1 MNKLKLMAV
10 SALALAT
17 AGANAKN
24 FDGMYAGIRADYNID
39 KQALADSENDESS
52 LKPKGMGGSILFG
65 YMNDL
70 GNDMVIG
77 TELVVGYQNAKDKVE
92 DTDGAV
98 TYKATYNNK
107 FNFGADV
114 LAGYKFMPELL
125 GYGRLG
131 LHMHQSEVRLDVT
144 AAGSTKTYSD
154 TQYVPNVHVGLGAKY
169 AIDESFVLDAGYTF
183 AYDLR
188 DKTYSS
194 GNRKITF
201 EKSPS
206 HQIHVGVSYVF

>member
-24 FDGMYAGIRADYNID
+24 FDGMYAGVRADYNID
-39 KQALADSENDESS
+39 KQEVTDSELDSFN

-77 TELVVGYQNAKDKVE
+77 TELIVGYQNAKDKGE
-92 DTDGAV
+92 DTAGAV
-98 TYKATYNNK
+98 TLKTTYNNK
-107 FNFGADV
+107 FKFGADV

-131 LHMHQSEVRLDVT
+131 LHMHQSEFRADYTV
-144 AAGSTKTYSD
+144 AGETTTDSKK
-154 TQYVPNVHVGLGAKY
+154 QYVPNVHVGLGAKY

-183 AYDLR
+183 AYDLKN
-188 DKTYSS
+188 KTYRS
-194 GNRKITF
+194 GENEATF
-201 EKSPS
+201 KKSPS

>member
-17 AGANAKN
+17 AGANASN
-24 FDGMYAGIRADYNID
+24 FDGMYAGVRADYNMD
-39 KQALADSENDESS
+39 KQEAKDSSGDKTNF
-52 LKPKGMGGSILFG
+52 KAKGMGGSILFG

-77 TELVVGYQNAKDKVE
+77 AELIAGYQNAKDKKE
-92 DTDGAV
+92 TTKSGSAL
-98 TYKATYNNK
+98 KGTYNNK
-107 FNFGADV
+107 FNFGADF

-131 LHMHQSEVRLDVT
+131 LHMHQSDFRLDIT
-144 AAGSTKTYSD
+144 KAGSTETNKK

-183 AYDLR
+183 AYDLK
-188 DKTYSS
+188 DKTYGSDTKKATFKKS
-194 GNRKITF
+194 GG
-201 EKSPS
+201 

>member
-17 AGANAKN
+17 AGANASN
-24 FDGMYAGIRADYNID
+24 FDGMYAGVRADYNMD
-39 KQALADSENDESS
+39 KQEIADSESNAKT
-52 LKPKGMGGSILFG
+52 LKPKGMGGSILVG

-77 TELVVGYQNAKDKVE
+77 TEFIVGYQNAKDKKE
-92 DTDGAV
+92 DTAGAV
-98 TYKATYNNK
+98 TYKGTYNNK
-107 FNFGADV
+107 FKFGADF

-131 LHMHQSEVRLDVT
+131 LHIHQSEFRVDMT
-144 AAGSTKTYSD
+144 EAGTTKTLKK

-169 AIDESFVLDAGYTF
+169 AIDKSFVLDAGYTF

-188 DKTYSS
+188 TKKYGSDAKKATFKKS
-194 GNRKITF
+194 GG
-201 EKSPS
+201 

>member
-24 FDGMYAGIRADYNID
+24 FDGMYAGVRADYNID
-39 KQALADSENDESS
+39 KQKVEDSEYDSFN

-77 TELVVGYQNAKDKVE
+77 TELIVGYQNAKDKGE
-92 DTDGAV
+92 DTGGGKSLK
-98 TYKATYNNK
+98 TTYNNK
-107 FNFGADV
+107 FKFGADV

-131 LHMHQSEVRLDVT
+131 LHMHQSEFRADVT
-144 AAGSTKTYSD
+144 EAGSTETIKKKK
-154 TQYVPNVHVGLGAKY
+154 YVPNVHVGLGVKY

-183 AYDLR
+183 AYDLKN
-188 DKTYSS
+188 KTYRTD
-194 GNRKITF
+194 NNEATF
-201 EKSPS
+201 KKSPS